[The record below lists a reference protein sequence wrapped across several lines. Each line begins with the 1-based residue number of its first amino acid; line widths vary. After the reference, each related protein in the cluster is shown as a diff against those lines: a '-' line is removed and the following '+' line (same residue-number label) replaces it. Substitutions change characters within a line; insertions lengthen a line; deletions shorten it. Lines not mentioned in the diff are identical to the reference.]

1 MQIKEFQSEENAG
14 RESTNFSQR
23 KCRSFPV
30 LIFKKLI
37 KEKKCKGKFYSN
49 QI

>member
-14 RESTNFSQR
+14 ENRQISHRESAGA
-23 KCRSFPV
+23 FPF
-30 LIFKKLI
+30 LYSKTDKR
-37 KEKKCKGKFYSN
+37 KKCKGKFHSN